1 MATKILSF
9 ATKAL
14 RRREA
19 VARFAHSAAA
29 PFSRVSQLTEL
40 GNGVRVVSEDLGGQ
54 TATIGVSIDCGSRY
68 ENEDTAGVSSLV
80 VHSLLSQSDERAL
93 NAMGA
98 ELKARVGRDRL
109 FLALRCLSRDV
120 TKGIEILGQLVA
132 NPDFADVESARDRAF
147 REMASVD
154 ANPEAVVMNGLHAMA
169 FQNTGLALPPVGRS
183 ESLARLSRKD
193 CENYVN
199 LHFKGPRV
207 VVAVAGDVDHD
218 LWWAALSPIS
228 RSNTPL
234 SLS

>member
-29 PFSRVSQLTEL
+29 PLSRASQLTEL

-68 ENEDTAGVSSLV
+68 ESEDTAGVSSLV

-120 TKGIEILGQLVA
+120 TKGIEILGKLVA

-169 FQNTGLALPPVGRS
+169 FQNTGLALPTVGRS

-218 LWWAALSPIS
+218 LW
-228 RSNTPL
+228 
-234 SLS
+234 